1 MNITLPEKE
10 RISKRRVLV
19 YVAAIVICVIA
30 LIIAVCVQILGNDVT
45 NKIFGVSQIKSKTE
59 EEEQTLKTNFD
70 NLFLNSLEITGDINA
85 DVKKQDESKDY
96 VVTTYEKR
104 ETVSGKY
111 EMSVFI
117 PYINI
122 DNDTIDKY
130 NDEIKEIFQDKAES
144 ILETESQN
152 VLYTVD
158 YQGYIEN
165 NILTVIIKSSLKQG
179 ASAQQLIV
187 QTYNYDLLNNK
198 EITLNDEIDMLV
210 LNKTA
215 VQNKIRSEIKA
226 EQDKAEAL
234 QELGYEIYNRDSES
248 DYYSIDN
255 SNIFFVHDQN
265 LYIIYTYLVSIG
277 LKSCITGILVKPPS
291 ELHPEISPPPSYS
304 ALTNSYPSS

>member
-1 MNITLPEKE
+1 MNVTLPEEEK
-10 RISKRRVLV
+10 ISKKRVII
-19 YVAAIVICVIA
+19 YAVAIAICVIA

-85 DVKKQDESKDY
+85 DIKKQDESKDY

-265 LYIIYTYLVSIG
+265 LYIIYPYG
-277 LKSCITGILVKPPS
+277 ND
-291 ELHPEISPPPSYS
+291 
-304 ALTNSYPSS
+304 ALTSEMDIVIV

>member
-1 MNITLPEKE
+1 MNVTLPEEEK
-10 RISKRRVLV
+10 ISKKRVII
-19 YVAAIVICVIA
+19 YAVAIAICVIA
-30 LIIAVCVQILGNDVT
+30 LIVAVCVQILGNDIT

-59 EEEQTLKTNFD
+59 EEEQTLKANFD

-85 DVKKQDESKDY
+85 DIKKQDESKDY

-122 DNDTIDKY
+122 DNDTINQY
-130 NDEIKEIFQDKAES
+130 NNEIKEIFQDKAES
-144 ILETESQN
+144 ILETEGQN

-187 QTYNYDLLNNK
+187 QTYNYDLVNNK
-198 EITLNDEIDMLV
+198 EITLNDEIDMLA

-265 LYIIYTYLVSIG
+265 LYIIYPYG
-277 LKSCITGILVKPPS
+277 ND
-291 ELHPEISPPPSYS
+291 
-304 ALTNSYPSS
+304 ALTSEMDIVIV

>member
-1 MNITLPEKE
+1 MLKTILTKFKLLCYNFIEKEGIFMNVTLPEEEK
-10 RISKRRVLV
+10 ISKKRVII
-19 YVAAIVICVIA
+19 YAVAIAICVIA
-30 LIIAVCVQILGNDVT
+30 LIIAVCVQILGNDIT

-85 DVKKQDESKDY
+85 DIKKQDESKDY

-122 DNDTIDKY
+122 DNETINKY
-130 NDEIKEIFQDKAES
+130 NEEIKEIFQDKAES
-144 ILETESQN
+144 ILETEGQN

-187 QTYNYDLLNNK
+187 QTYNYDLVNNK
-198 EITLNDEIDMLV
+198 EITLNDEIDMLA

-265 LYIIYTYLVSIG
+265 LYIIYPYG
-277 LKSCITGILVKPPS
+277 ND
-291 ELHPEISPPPSYS
+291 
-304 ALTNSYPSS
+304 ALTSEMDIVIV

>member
-1 MNITLPEKE
+1 MNVTLPEEEK
-10 RISKRRVLV
+10 ISKKRVII
-19 YVAAIVICVIA
+19 YAVAIAICVIA
-30 LIIAVCVQILGNDVT
+30 LIVAVCVQILGNDIT

-70 NLFLNSLEITGDINA
+70 NLFLNSLEITGDINV
-85 DVKKQDESKDY
+85 DIKKQDESKDY
-96 VVTTYEKR
+96 VVTTYEKK

-122 DNDTIDKY
+122 DNDTINQY
-130 NDEIKEIFQDKAES
+130 NNEIKEIFQDKAES
-144 ILETESQN
+144 ILETEGQN

-187 QTYNYDLLNNK
+187 QTYNYDLVNNK
-198 EITLNDEIDMLV
+198 EITLNDEIDMLA

-265 LYIIYTYLVSIG
+265 LYIIYPYG
-277 LKSCITGILVKPPS
+277 ND
-291 ELHPEISPPPSYS
+291 
-304 ALTNSYPSS
+304 ALTSEMDIVIV

>member
-1 MNITLPEKE
+1 MNVTLPEEEK
-10 RISKRRVLV
+10 ISKKRVII
-19 YVAAIVICVIA
+19 YAVAIAICVIA
-30 LIIAVCVQILGNDVT
+30 LIVAVCVQILGNDIT

-85 DVKKQDESKDY
+85 DIKKQDKSKDY
-96 VVTTYEKR
+96 VVTTYEKK

-122 DNDTIDKY
+122 DNDTINQY
-130 NDEIKEIFQDKAES
+130 NNEIKEIFQDKAES
-144 ILETESQN
+144 ILETEGQN

-187 QTYNYDLLNNK
+187 QTYNYDLVNNK
-198 EITLNDEIDMLV
+198 EITLNDEIDMLA

-265 LYIIYTYLVSIG
+265 LYIIYPYG
-277 LKSCITGILVKPPS
+277 ND
-291 ELHPEISPPPSYS
+291 
-304 ALTNSYPSS
+304 ALTSEMDIVIV

>member
-1 MNITLPEKE
+1 MNVTLPEEEK
-10 RISKRRVLV
+10 ISKKRVII
-19 YVAAIVICVIA
+19 YAVAIAICVIA
-30 LIIAVCVQILGNDVT
+30 LIIAVCVQILGNDIT

-122 DNDTIDKY
+122 DNETINKY
-130 NDEIKEIFQDKAES
+130 NNEIKEIFQDKAES
-144 ILETESQN
+144 ILETEGQN

-187 QTYNYDLLNNK
+187 QTYNYDLVNNK
-198 EITLNDEIDMLV
+198 EITLNDEIDMLA

-226 EQDKAEAL
+226 EQDKAAAL

-265 LYIIYTYLVSIG
+265 LYIIYPYG
-277 LKSCITGILVKPPS
+277 ND
-291 ELHPEISPPPSYS
+291 
-304 ALTNSYPSS
+304 ALTSEMDIVIV

>member
-1 MNITLPEKE
+1 MNVTLPEEEK
-10 RISKRRVLV
+10 ISKKRVII
-19 YVAAIVICVIA
+19 YAVAIAICVIA
-30 LIIAVCVQILGNDVT
+30 LIIAVCVQILGNDIT

-70 NLFLNSLEITGDINA
+70 NLFLNLLEITGDINA
-85 DVKKQDESKDY
+85 DIKKQDESKDY
-96 VVTTYEKR
+96 VVTTYEKK

-122 DNDTIDKY
+122 DNDTINQY
-130 NDEIKEIFQDKAES
+130 NNEIKEIFQDKAES
-144 ILETESQN
+144 ILETEGQN

-187 QTYNYDLLNNK
+187 QTYNYDLVNNK
-198 EITLNDEIDMLV
+198 EITLNDEIDMLA

-265 LYIIYTYLVSIG
+265 LYIIYPYG
-277 LKSCITGILVKPPS
+277 ND
-291 ELHPEISPPPSYS
+291 
-304 ALTNSYPSS
+304 ALTSEMDMVII

>member
-1 MNITLPEKE
+1 MNVTLPEEEK
-10 RISKRRVLV
+10 ISKKRVII
-19 YVAAIVICVIA
+19 YAVAIAICVIA
-30 LIIAVCVQILGNDVT
+30 LIIAVCVQILGNDIT

-85 DVKKQDESKDY
+85 DIKKQDESKDY
-96 VVTTYEKR
+96 VVTTYEKK

-122 DNDTIDKY
+122 DNETINQY
-130 NDEIKEIFQDKAES
+130 NNEIKEIFQDKAES
-144 ILETESQN
+144 ILETEGQN

-187 QTYNYDLLNNK
+187 QTYNYDLVNNK
-198 EITLNDEIDMLV
+198 EITLNDEIDMLA

-265 LYIIYTYLVSIG
+265 LYIIYPYG
-277 LKSCITGILVKPPS
+277 ND
-291 ELHPEISPPPSYS
+291 
-304 ALTNSYPSS
+304 ALTSEMDIVIV

>member
-1 MNITLPEKE
+1 MNVTLPEEEK
-10 RISKRRVLV
+10 ISKKRVII
-19 YVAAIVICVIA
+19 YAVAIAICVIA
-30 LIIAVCVQILGNDVT
+30 LIVAVCVQILGNDIT

-59 EEEQTLKTNFD
+59 EEEQTLKANFD

-85 DVKKQDESKDY
+85 DIKKQDESKDY
-96 VVTTYEKR
+96 VVTTYEKK

-122 DNDTIDKY
+122 DNDTINQY
-130 NDEIKEIFQDKAES
+130 NNEIKEIFQDKAES
-144 ILETESQN
+144 ILETEGQN

-187 QTYNYDLLNNK
+187 QTYNYDLVNNK
-198 EITLNDEIDMLV
+198 EITLNDEIDMLA

-265 LYIIYTYLVSIG
+265 LYIIYPYG
-277 LKSCITGILVKPPS
+277 ND
-291 ELHPEISPPPSYS
+291 
-304 ALTNSYPSS
+304 ALTSEMDIVIV

>member
-1 MNITLPEKE
+1 MNVTLPEEEK
-10 RISKRRVLV
+10 ISKKRVII
-19 YVAAIVICVIA
+19 YAVAIAICVIA
-30 LIIAVCVQILGNDVT
+30 LIIAVCVQILGNDIT

-85 DVKKQDESKDY
+85 DIKKQDESKDY

-122 DNDTIDKY
+122 DNDTINQY
-130 NDEIKEIFQDKAES
+130 NNEIKEIFQDKAES

-165 NILTVIIKSSLKQG
+165 DILTVIIKSSLKQG

-187 QTYNYDLLNNK
+187 QTYNYDLVNNK
-198 EITLNDEIDMLV
+198 EITLNDEIDMLA

-265 LYIIYTYLVSIG
+265 LYIIYPYG
-277 LKSCITGILVKPPS
+277 ND
-291 ELHPEISPPPSYS
+291 
-304 ALTNSYPSS
+304 ALTSEMDIVIV

>member
-1 MNITLPEKE
+1 MNVTLPEEEK
-10 RISKRRVLV
+10 ISKKRVII
-19 YVAAIVICVIA
+19 YAVAIAICVIA
-30 LIIAVCVQILGNDVT
+30 LIIAVCVQILGNDIT

-122 DNDTIDKY
+122 DNETINKY
-130 NDEIKEIFQDKAES
+130 NEEIKEIFQDKAES
-144 ILETESQN
+144 ILETEGQN

-187 QTYNYDLLNNK
+187 QTYNYDLVNNK
-198 EITLNDEIDMLV
+198 EITLNDEIDMLA

-265 LYIIYTYLVSIG
+265 LYIIYPYG
-277 LKSCITGILVKPPS
+277 ND
-291 ELHPEISPPPSYS
+291 
-304 ALTNSYPSS
+304 ALTSEMDIVIV

>member
-1 MNITLPEKE
+1 MNVTLPEEEK
-10 RISKRRVLV
+10 ISKKRVII
-19 YVAAIVICVIA
+19 YAVAIAICVIA
-30 LIIAVCVQILGNDVT
+30 LIVAVCVQILGNDIT

-59 EEEQTLKTNFD
+59 EEEQTLKANFD

-85 DVKKQDESKDY
+85 DIKKQDESKDY
-96 VVTTYEKR
+96 VVTTYEKK

-122 DNDTIDKY
+122 DNETINQY
-130 NDEIKEIFQDKAES
+130 NNEIKEIFQDKAES
-144 ILETESQN
+144 ILETEGQN

-198 EITLNDEIDMLV
+198 EITLNDEIDMLA

-265 LYIIYTYLVSIG
+265 LYIIYPYG
-277 LKSCITGILVKPPS
+277 ND
-291 ELHPEISPPPSYS
+291 
-304 ALTNSYPSS
+304 ALTSEMDIVIV

>member
-1 MNITLPEKE
+1 MNVTLPEEEK
-10 RISKRRVLV
+10 ISKKRVII
-19 YVAAIVICVIA
+19 YAVAIAICVIA
-30 LIIAVCVQILGNDVT
+30 LIVAVCVQILGNDIT

-85 DVKKQDESKDY
+85 DIKKQDESKDY
-96 VVTTYEKR
+96 VVTTYEKK

-122 DNDTIDKY
+122 DNETINQY
-130 NDEIKEIFQDKAES
+130 NNEIKEIFQDKAES
-144 ILETESQN
+144 ILETEGQN

-187 QTYNYDLLNNK
+187 QTYNYDLVNNK
-198 EITLNDEIDMLV
+198 EITLNDEIDMLA

-265 LYIIYTYLVSIG
+265 LYIIYPYG
-277 LKSCITGILVKPPS
+277 ND
-291 ELHPEISPPPSYS
+291 
-304 ALTNSYPSS
+304 ALTSEMDIVIV

>member
-1 MNITLPEKE
+1 MNVTLPEEEK
-10 RISKRRVLV
+10 ISKKRVII
-19 YVAAIVICVIA
+19 YAVAIAICVIA
-30 LIIAVCVQILGNDVT
+30 LIIAVCVQILGNDIT

-85 DVKKQDESKDY
+85 DIKKQDESKDY

-122 DNDTIDKY
+122 DNDTINQY
-130 NDEIKEIFQDKAES
+130 NNEIKEIFQDKAES

-187 QTYNYDLLNNK
+187 QTYNYDLVNNK
-198 EITLNDEIDMLV
+198 EITLNDEIDMLA

-265 LYIIYTYLVSIG
+265 LYIIYPYG
-277 LKSCITGILVKPPS
+277 ND
-291 ELHPEISPPPSYS
+291 
-304 ALTNSYPSS
+304 ALTSEMDIVIV

>member
-1 MNITLPEKE
+1 MNVTLPEEEK
-10 RISKRRVLV
+10 ISKKRVII
-19 YVAAIVICVIA
+19 YAVAIAICVIA
-30 LIIAVCVQILGNDVT
+30 LIIAVCVQILGNDIT

-70 NLFLNSLEITGDINA
+70 NLFLNSLEIKGDINA
-85 DVKKQDESKDY
+85 DIKKQDESKDY
-96 VVTTYEKR
+96 VVTTYEKK

-122 DNDTIDKY
+122 DNDTINQY
-130 NDEIKEIFQDKAES
+130 NNEIKEIFQDKAES
-144 ILETESQN
+144 ILETEGQN

-187 QTYNYDLLNNK
+187 QTYNYDLVNNK
-198 EITLNDEIDMLV
+198 EITLNDEIDMLA

-265 LYIIYTYLVSIG
+265 LYIIYPYG
-277 LKSCITGILVKPPS
+277 ND
-291 ELHPEISPPPSYS
+291 
-304 ALTNSYPSS
+304 ALTSEMDIVIV

>member
-1 MNITLPEKE
+1 MNVTLPEEEK
-10 RISKRRVLV
+10 ISKKRVII
-19 YVAAIVICVIA
+19 YAVAIAICVIA

-85 DVKKQDESKDY
+85 DIKKQDESKDY

-122 DNDTIDKY
+122 DNETINKY
-130 NDEIKEIFQDKAES
+130 NEEIKEIFQDKAES

-265 LYIIYTYLVSIG
+265 LYIIYPYG
-277 LKSCITGILVKPPS
+277 ND
-291 ELHPEISPPPSYS
+291 
-304 ALTNSYPSS
+304 ALTSEMDIVIV

>member
-85 DVKKQDESKDY
+85 DIKKQDESKDY

-144 ILETESQN
+144 ILETEGQN

-265 LYIIYTYLVSIG
+265 LYIIYPYG
-277 LKSCITGILVKPPS
+277 ND
-291 ELHPEISPPPSYS
+291 
-304 ALTNSYPSS
+304 ALTSEMDIVIV

>member
-1 MNITLPEKE
+1 MNVTLPEEEK
-10 RISKRRVLV
+10 ISKKRVII
-19 YVAAIVICVIA
+19 YAVAIAICVIA
-30 LIIAVCVQILGNDVT
+30 LIIAVCVQILGNDIT

-85 DVKKQDESKDY
+85 DIKKQDESKDY

-130 NDEIKEIFQDKAES
+130 NNEIKEIFQDKAES
-144 ILETESQN
+144 ILETEGQN

-187 QTYNYDLLNNK
+187 QTYNYDLVNNK
-198 EITLNDEIDMLV
+198 EITLNDEIDMLA

-265 LYIIYTYLVSIG
+265 LYIIYPYG
-277 LKSCITGILVKPPS
+277 ND
-291 ELHPEISPPPSYS
+291 
-304 ALTNSYPSS
+304 ALTSEMDIVIV

>member
-1 MNITLPEKE
+1 MNVTLPEEEK
-10 RISKRRVLV
+10 ISKKRVII
-19 YVAAIVICVIA
+19 YAVAIAICVIA
-30 LIIAVCVQILGNDVT
+30 LIIAVCVQILGNDIT

-85 DVKKQDESKDY
+85 DIKKQDESKDY

-122 DNDTIDKY
+122 DNDTINQY
-130 NDEIKEIFQDKAES
+130 NNEIKEIFQDKAES
-144 ILETESQN
+144 ILETEGQN

-187 QTYNYDLLNNK
+187 QTYNYDLVNNK
-198 EITLNDEIDMLV
+198 EITLNDEIDMLA

-215 VQNKIRSEIKA
+215 VQNKIRSKIKA

-265 LYIIYTYLVSIG
+265 LYIIYPYG
-277 LKSCITGILVKPPS
+277 ND
-291 ELHPEISPPPSYS
+291 
-304 ALTNSYPSS
+304 ALTSEMDIVIV

>member
-1 MNITLPEKE
+1 MNVTLPEEEK
-10 RISKRRVLV
+10 ISKKRVII
-19 YVAAIVICVIA
+19 YAVAIAICVIA
-30 LIIAVCVQILGNDVT
+30 LIIAVCVQILGNDIT

-70 NLFLNSLEITGDINA
+70 NLFLNLLEITGDINA
-85 DVKKQDESKDY
+85 DIKKQDESKDY
-96 VVTTYEKR
+96 VVTTYEKK

-122 DNDTIDKY
+122 DNDTINQY
-130 NDEIKEIFQDKAES
+130 NNEIKEIFQDKAES
-144 ILETESQN
+144 ILETEGQN

-187 QTYNYDLLNNK
+187 QTYNYDLVNNK
-198 EITLNDEIDMLV
+198 EITLNDEIDMLA

-265 LYIIYTYLVSIG
+265 LYIIYPYG
-277 LKSCITGILVKPPS
+277 ND
-291 ELHPEISPPPSYS
+291 
-304 ALTNSYPSS
+304 ALTSEMDIVIV

>member
-1 MNITLPEKE
+1 MLKTILTKFKLLCYNFFEKEGIFMNVTLPEEEK
-10 RISKRRVLV
+10 ISKKRVII
-19 YVAAIVICVIA
+19 YAVAIAICVIA
-30 LIIAVCVQILGNDVT
+30 LIIAVCVQILGNDIT

-85 DVKKQDESKDY
+85 DIKKQDESKDY
-96 VVTTYEKR
+96 VVTTYEKK

-122 DNDTIDKY
+122 DNDTINQY
-130 NDEIKEIFQDKAES
+130 NNEIKEIFQDKAES
-144 ILETESQN
+144 ILETEGQN

-187 QTYNYDLLNNK
+187 QTYNYDLVNNK
-198 EITLNDEIDMLV
+198 EITLNDEIDMLA

-265 LYIIYTYLVSIG
+265 LYIIYPYG
-277 LKSCITGILVKPPS
+277 ND
-291 ELHPEISPPPSYS
+291 
-304 ALTNSYPSS
+304 ALTSEMDIVIV

>member
-1 MNITLPEKE
+1 MNVTLPEEEK
-10 RISKRRVLV
+10 ISKKRVII
-19 YVAAIVICVIA
+19 YAVAIAICVIA
-30 LIIAVCVQILGNDVT
+30 LIIAVCVQILGNDIT

-85 DVKKQDESKDY
+85 DIKKQDESKDY

-122 DNDTIDKY
+122 DNDTINQY
-130 NDEIKEIFQDKAES
+130 NNEIKEIFQDKAES
-144 ILETESQN
+144 ILETEGQN

-179 ASAQQLIV
+179 VSAQQLIV
-187 QTYNYDLLNNK
+187 QTYNYDLVNNK
-198 EITLNDEIDMLV
+198 EITLNDEIDMLA

-265 LYIIYTYLVSIG
+265 LYIIYPYG
-277 LKSCITGILVKPPS
+277 ND
-291 ELHPEISPPPSYS
+291 
-304 ALTNSYPSS
+304 ALTSEMDIVIV

>member
-1 MNITLPEKE
+1 MNVTLPEEEK
-10 RISKRRVLV
+10 ISKKRVII
-19 YVAAIVICVIA
+19 YAVAIAICVIA
-30 LIIAVCVQILGNDVT
+30 LIIAVCVQILGNDIT

-85 DVKKQDESKDY
+85 DIKKQDESKDY
-96 VVTTYEKR
+96 VVTTYEKK

-122 DNDTIDKY
+122 DNDTINQY
-130 NDEIKEIFQDKAES
+130 NNEIKEIFQDKAES
-144 ILETESQN
+144 ILETEGQN

-187 QTYNYDLLNNK
+187 QTYNYDLVNNK
-198 EITLNDEIDMLV
+198 EITLNDEIDMLA

-265 LYIIYTYLVSIG
+265 LYIIYPYG
-277 LKSCITGILVKPPS
+277 ND
-291 ELHPEISPPPSYS
+291 
-304 ALTNSYPSS
+304 ALTSEMDIVIV

>member
-1 MNITLPEKE
+1 MNVTLPEEEK
-10 RISKRRVLV
+10 ISKKRVII
-19 YVAAIVICVIA
+19 YAVAIAICVIA
-30 LIIAVCVQILGNDVT
+30 LIVAVCVQILGNDIT

-85 DVKKQDESKDY
+85 DIKKQDESKDY
-96 VVTTYEKR
+96 VVTTYEKK

-122 DNDTIDKY
+122 DNETINKY
-130 NDEIKEIFQDKAES
+130 NEEIKEIFQDKAES
-144 ILETESQN
+144 ILETEGQN

-187 QTYNYDLLNNK
+187 QTYNYDLVNNK
-198 EITLNDEIDMLV
+198 EITLNDEIDMLA

-265 LYIIYTYLVSIG
+265 LYIIYPYG
-277 LKSCITGILVKPPS
+277 ND
-291 ELHPEISPPPSYS
+291 
-304 ALTNSYPSS
+304 ALTSEMDIVIV

>member
-1 MNITLPEKE
+1 MNVTLPEEEK
-10 RISKRRVLV
+10 ISKKRVII
-19 YVAAIVICVIA
+19 YAVAIAICVIA
-30 LIIAVCVQILGNDVT
+30 LIIAVCVQILGNDIT

-85 DVKKQDESKDY
+85 DIKKQDESKDY

-122 DNDTIDKY
+122 DNDTINQY
-130 NDEIKEIFQDKAES
+130 NNEIKEIFQDKAES
-144 ILETESQN
+144 ILETEGQN

-165 NILTVIIKSSLKQG
+165 DILTVIIKSSLKQG

-187 QTYNYDLLNNK
+187 QTYNYDLVNNK
-198 EITLNDEIDMLV
+198 EITLNDEIDMLA

-265 LYIIYTYLVSIG
+265 LYIIYPYG
-277 LKSCITGILVKPPS
+277 ND
-291 ELHPEISPPPSYS
+291 
-304 ALTNSYPSS
+304 ALTSEMDIVIV

>member
-1 MNITLPEKE
+1 MNVTLPEEEK
-10 RISKRRVLV
+10 ISKKRVII
-19 YVAAIVICVIA
+19 YAVAITICVIA
-30 LIIAVCVQILGNDVT
+30 LIVAVCVQILGNDIT

-85 DVKKQDESKDY
+85 DIKKQDESKDY

-122 DNDTIDKY
+122 DNDTINQY
-130 NDEIKEIFQDKAES
+130 NNEIKEIFQDKAES
-144 ILETESQN
+144 ILETEGQN

-187 QTYNYDLLNNK
+187 QTYNYDLVNNK
-198 EITLNDEIDMLV
+198 EITLNDEIDMLA

-265 LYIIYTYLVSIG
+265 LYIIYPYG
-277 LKSCITGILVKPPS
+277 ND
-291 ELHPEISPPPSYS
+291 
-304 ALTNSYPSS
+304 ALTSEMDIVIV

>member
-1 MNITLPEKE
+1 MNVTLPEEEK
-10 RISKRRVLV
+10 ISKKRVII
-19 YVAAIVICVIA
+19 YAVAIAICVIA
-30 LIIAVCVQILGNDVT
+30 LIVAVCVQILGNDIT

-85 DVKKQDESKDY
+85 DIKKQDESKDY
-96 VVTTYEKR
+96 VVTTYEKK

-122 DNDTIDKY
+122 DNDTINQY
-130 NDEIKEIFQDKAES
+130 NNEIKEIFQDKAES
-144 ILETESQN
+144 ILETEGQN

-187 QTYNYDLLNNK
+187 QTYNYDLVNNK
-198 EITLNDEIDMLV
+198 EITLNDEIDMLA

-226 EQDKAEAL
+226 EQDKAAAL

-265 LYIIYTYLVSIG
+265 LYIIYPYG
-277 LKSCITGILVKPPS
+277 ND
-291 ELHPEISPPPSYS
+291 
-304 ALTNSYPSS
+304 ALTSEMDIVIV

>member
-1 MNITLPEKE
+1 MNVTLPEEEK
-10 RISKRRVLV
+10 ISKKRVII
-19 YVAAIVICVIA
+19 YAVAIAICVIA
-30 LIIAVCVQILGNDVT
+30 LIIAVCVQILGNDIT

-85 DVKKQDESKDY
+85 DIKKQDESKDY
-96 VVTTYEKR
+96 VVTTYEKK

-122 DNDTIDKY
+122 DNETINKY
-130 NDEIKEIFQDKAES
+130 NEEIKEIFQDKAES
-144 ILETESQN
+144 ILETEGQN

-179 ASAQQLIV
+179 VSAQQLIV
-187 QTYNYDLLNNK
+187 QTYNYDLVNNK
-198 EITLNDEIDMLV
+198 EITLNDEIDMLA

-226 EQDKAEAL
+226 EQDKAAAL

-265 LYIIYTYLVSIG
+265 LYIIYPYG
-277 LKSCITGILVKPPS
+277 ND
-291 ELHPEISPPPSYS
+291 
-304 ALTNSYPSS
+304 ALTSEMDIVIV

>member
-30 LIIAVCVQILGNDVT
+30 LIIAVCVQILGNDIT

-85 DVKKQDESKDY
+85 DIKKQDESKDY

-122 DNDTIDKY
+122 DNDTINQY
-130 NDEIKEIFQDKAES
+130 NNEIKEIFQDKAES
-144 ILETESQN
+144 ILETEGQN

-187 QTYNYDLLNNK
+187 QTYNYDLVNNK
-198 EITLNDEIDMLV
+198 EITLNDEIDMLA

-265 LYIIYTYLVSIG
+265 LYIIYPYG
-277 LKSCITGILVKPPS
+277 ND
-291 ELHPEISPPPSYS
+291 
-304 ALTNSYPSS
+304 ALTSEMDIVIV

>member
-1 MNITLPEKE
+1 MNVTLPEEEK
-10 RISKRRVLV
+10 ISKKRVII
-19 YVAAIVICVIA
+19 YAVAIAICVIA
-30 LIIAVCVQILGNDVT
+30 LIIAVCVQILGNDIT

-122 DNDTIDKY
+122 DNETINKY
-130 NDEIKEIFQDKAES
+130 NNEIKEIFQDKAES
-144 ILETESQN
+144 ILETEGQN

-187 QTYNYDLLNNK
+187 QTYNYDLVNNK
-198 EITLNDEIDMLV
+198 EITLNDEIDMLA

-265 LYIIYTYLVSIG
+265 LYIIYPYG
-277 LKSCITGILVKPPS
+277 ND
-291 ELHPEISPPPSYS
+291 
-304 ALTNSYPSS
+304 ALTSEMDIVIV

>member
-1 MNITLPEKE
+1 MNVTLPEEEK
-10 RISKRRVLV
+10 ISKKRVII
-19 YVAAIVICVIA
+19 YAVAIAICVIA
-30 LIIAVCVQILGNDVT
+30 LIIAVCVQILGNDIT

-85 DVKKQDESKDY
+85 DIKKQDESKDY
-96 VVTTYEKR
+96 VVTTYEKK

-122 DNDTIDKY
+122 DNETINQY
-130 NDEIKEIFQDKAES
+130 NNEIKEIFQDKAES
-144 ILETESQN
+144 ILETEGQN

-165 NILTVIIKSSLKQG
+165 DILTVIIKSSLKQG

-187 QTYNYDLLNNK
+187 QTYNYDLVNNK
-198 EITLNDEIDMLV
+198 EITLNDEIDMLA

-265 LYIIYTYLVSIG
+265 LYIIYPYG
-277 LKSCITGILVKPPS
+277 ND
-291 ELHPEISPPPSYS
+291 
-304 ALTNSYPSS
+304 ALTSEMDIVIV

>member
-1 MNITLPEKE
+1 MV
-10 RISKRRVLV
+10 SKKRVII
-19 YVAAIVICVIA
+19 YAVAIAICVIA
-30 LIIAVCVQILGNDVT
+30 LIVAVCVQILGNDIT

-85 DVKKQDESKDY
+85 DIKKQDESKDY
-96 VVTTYEKR
+96 VVTTYEKK

-122 DNDTIDKY
+122 DNETINQY
-130 NDEIKEIFQDKAES
+130 NNEIKEIFQDKAES
-144 ILETESQN
+144 ILETEGQN

-187 QTYNYDLLNNK
+187 QTYNYDLVNNK
-198 EITLNDEIDMLV
+198 EITLNDEIDMLA

-265 LYIIYTYLVSIG
+265 LYIIYPYG
-277 LKSCITGILVKPPS
+277 ND
-291 ELHPEISPPPSYS
+291 
-304 ALTNSYPSS
+304 ALTSEMDIVIV

>member
-1 MNITLPEKE
+1 MNVTLPEEEK
-10 RISKRRVLV
+10 ISKKRVII
-19 YVAAIVICVIA
+19 YAVAIAICVIA
-30 LIIAVCVQILGNDVT
+30 LIIAVCVQILGNDIT

-85 DVKKQDESKDY
+85 DIKKQDESKDY
-96 VVTTYEKR
+96 VVTTYEKK

-122 DNDTIDKY
+122 DNDTINQY
-130 NDEIKEIFQDKAES
+130 NNEIKEIFQDKAES

-165 NILTVIIKSSLKQG
+165 DILTVIIKSSLKQG

-187 QTYNYDLLNNK
+187 QTYNYDLVNNK
-198 EITLNDEIDMLV
+198 EITLNDEIDMLA

-265 LYIIYTYLVSIG
+265 LYIIYPYG
-277 LKSCITGILVKPPS
+277 ND
-291 ELHPEISPPPSYS
+291 
-304 ALTNSYPSS
+304 ALTSEMDIVIV

>member
-85 DVKKQDESKDY
+85 DIKKQDESKDY

-265 LYIIYTYLVSIG
+265 LYIIYPYG
-277 LKSCITGILVKPPS
+277 ND
-291 ELHPEISPPPSYS
+291 
-304 ALTNSYPSS
+304 ALTSEIDIVIV

>member
-1 MNITLPEKE
+1 MNVTLPEEEK
-10 RISKRRVLV
+10 ISKKRVII
-19 YVAAIVICVIA
+19 YAVAIAICVIA
-30 LIIAVCVQILGNDVT
+30 LIVAVCVQILGNDIT

-59 EEEQTLKTNFD
+59 EEEQTLKANFD

-85 DVKKQDESKDY
+85 DIKKQDESKDY

-122 DNDTIDKY
+122 DNDTINQY
-130 NDEIKEIFQDKAES
+130 NNEIKEIFQDKAES
-144 ILETESQN
+144 ILETEGQN

-187 QTYNYDLLNNK
+187 QTYNYDLRNNK
-198 EITLNDEIDMLV
+198 EITLNDEIDMLA

-265 LYIIYTYLVSIG
+265 LYIIYPYG
-277 LKSCITGILVKPPS
+277 ND
-291 ELHPEISPPPSYS
+291 
-304 ALTNSYPSS
+304 ALTSEMDIVIV

>member
-1 MNITLPEKE
+1 MNVTLPEEEK
-10 RISKRRVLV
+10 ISKKRVII
-19 YVAAIVICVIA
+19 YAVAIAICVIA

-85 DVKKQDESKDY
+85 DIKKQDESKDY
-96 VVTTYEKR
+96 VVTTYEKK

-122 DNDTIDKY
+122 DNDTINQY
-130 NDEIKEIFQDKAES
+130 NNEIKEIFQDKAES
-144 ILETESQN
+144 ILETEGQN

-187 QTYNYDLLNNK
+187 QTYNYDLVNNK
-198 EITLNDEIDMLV
+198 EITLNDEIDMLA

-265 LYIIYTYLVSIG
+265 LYIIYPYG
-277 LKSCITGILVKPPS
+277 ND
-291 ELHPEISPPPSYS
+291 
-304 ALTNSYPSS
+304 ALTSEMDIVIV

>member
-1 MNITLPEKE
+1 MNVTLPEEEK
-10 RISKRRVLV
+10 ISKKRVII
-19 YVAAIVICVIA
+19 YAVAIAICVIA
-30 LIIAVCVQILGNDVT
+30 LIIAVCVQILGNDIT

-85 DVKKQDESKDY
+85 DIKKQDESKDY
-96 VVTTYEKR
+96 VVTTYEKK

-122 DNDTIDKY
+122 DNETINQY
-130 NDEIKEIFQDKAES
+130 NNEIKEIFQDKAES
-144 ILETESQN
+144 ILETEGQN

-198 EITLNDEIDMLV
+198 EITLNDEIDMLA

-265 LYIIYTYLVSIG
+265 LYIIYPYG
-277 LKSCITGILVKPPS
+277 ND
-291 ELHPEISPPPSYS
+291 
-304 ALTNSYPSS
+304 ALTSEMDIVIV

>member
-1 MNITLPEKE
+1 MNVTLPEEEK
-10 RISKRRVLV
+10 ISKKRVII
-19 YVAAIVICVIA
+19 YAVAIAICVIA
-30 LIIAVCVQILGNDVT
+30 LIIAVCVQILGNDIT

-122 DNDTIDKY
+122 DNETINKY
-130 NDEIKEIFQDKAES
+130 NEEIKEIFQDKAES
-144 ILETESQN
+144 ILETEGQN

-179 ASAQQLIV
+179 VSAQQLIV
-187 QTYNYDLLNNK
+187 QTYNYDLVNNK
-198 EITLNDEIDMLV
+198 EITLNDEIDMLA

-226 EQDKAEAL
+226 EQDKAAAL

-265 LYIIYTYLVSIG
+265 LYIIYPYG
-277 LKSCITGILVKPPS
+277 ND
-291 ELHPEISPPPSYS
+291 
-304 ALTNSYPSS
+304 ALTSEMDIVIV